1 MLIIKTNTKLNR
13 LNIFA
18 IKKIKLFKK
27 EVRNQKNINFK
38 ILYLLI
44 SIFSCFIKQISTNNK
59 INRYF
64 ILCSNDII
72 LKIKGNDQEKVYCEP
87 CPNEVYYINGTQI
100 TTNYY
105 FVKLEN
111 ELNNLILKWDDP
123 VEGMNLFKDWEILEV
138 NFSNFQIKQYM
149 TTMFGNCFY
158 LTSIDFTNLDTSSVE
173 SIDFAFA
180 NCRSLTSVDLSNLDL
195 SSADEFNGMFN
206 GCESLVYI
214 NFPNYKE
221 SQVYSEEGYLSID
234 SKVPWNLVICIE
246 EKSAPILYSSLSQRP
261 CTVIYCGEDW
271 KTHQKKLID
280 GANDT
285 CVDSCSSTEYKY
297 EYEGTCYQN
306 CPLGTIENGNI
317 CETIKNQDDTDQSSI
332 IIITNKI
339 TGNHELT
346 ESTNIET
353 ETKEIT
359 ESLTNTIINELG
371 SSDISQIN
379 NKFESTQ
386 LIIDYTEIKNYSQNI
401 INIEENSDIMEY
413 LNKTFIDNLI
423 YETNNDTLKK
433 EMVDNVIYAIKHG
446 FFEEYML
453 KENKSDIIKET
464 DNEIYQ
470 ISMLSTQLNNSDNNN
485 SIIILGDCENKL
497 KWSNKIQPN
506 EDLII
511 FKVAHK
517 NSYFKTQILEYSIF
531 SMNGTQINLDIC
543 NNSIVQHIIPVK
555 INEDELYKYNP
566 DDEFYKELCNQYTSN
581 EGTDMTIYDRKNDFN
596 EQNLSLCENNCEF
609 KEYKRDVKKVICD
622 CKIKTLF
629 NIYDK
634 LDKKE
639 LFKKFSNYKKIF
651 NIEVIKC
658 YILLFSKNG
667 LIFNLGNYIIS
678 FIIFFQIIL
687 SIIFFSKGYNLFF

>member
-1 MLIIKTNTKLNR
+1 MLIIKTTEFSNNTKLNR

-158 LTSIDFTNLDTSSVE
+158 LTSIDFTNLDTSKVE

-221 SQVYSEEGYLSID
+221 SQVYGEEGYLSID

-246 EKSAPILYSSLSQRP
+246 EGNAPILYSSLSQRP

-317 CETIKNQDDTDQSSI
+317 CEAIENKGNTAQSSI
-332 IIITNKI
+332 R
-339 TGNHELT
+339 
-346 ESTNIET
+346 
-353 ETKEIT
+353 
-359 ESLTNTIINELG
+359 
-371 SSDISQIN
+371 
-379 NKFESTQ
+379 
-386 LIIDYTEIKNYSQNI
+386 
-401 INIEENSDIMEY
+401 
-413 LNKTFIDNLI
+413 
-423 YETNNDTLKK
+423 
-433 EMVDNVIYAIKHG
+433 
-446 FFEEYML
+446 
-453 KENKSDIIKET
+453 
-464 DNEIYQ
+464 
-470 ISMLSTQLNNSDNNN
+470 
-485 SIIILGDCENKL
+485 SI
-497 KWSNKIQPN
+497 
-506 EDLII
+506 
-511 FKVAHK
+511 
-517 NSYFKTQILEYSIF
+517 
-531 SMNGTQINLDIC
+531 
-543 NNSIVQHIIPVK
+543 
-555 INEDELYKYNP
+555 
-566 DDEFYKELCNQYTSN
+566 
-581 EGTDMTIYDRKNDFN
+581 
-596 EQNLSLCENNCEF
+596 
-609 KEYKRDVKKVICD
+609 
-622 CKIKTLF
+622 
-629 NIYDK
+629 
-634 LDKKE
+634 
-639 LFKKFSNYKKIF
+639 
-651 NIEVIKC
+651 
-658 YILLFSKNG
+658 
-667 LIFNLGNYIIS
+667 
-678 FIIFFQIIL
+678 
-687 SIIFFSKGYNLFF
+687 